1 MASHQVVRP
10 LLCLPKYF
18 FAQSRKQTTL
28 LYVFPTKW
36 HGTILQKNWLNH
48 VTPGGVM
55 VFLVG
60 QFQQLS
66 SQTFCSVD
74 FGAALWALQW
84 QAFGAA
90 TPSSFVV
97 VDHVDHTLELF

>member
-1 MASHQVVRP
+1 
-10 LLCLPKYF
+10 
-18 FAQSRKQTTL
+18 
-28 LYVFPTKW
+28 
-36 HGTILQKNWLNH
+36 
-48 VTPGGVM
+48 M